1 VTTDHTAALELTVGW
16 TGTDSNFVAFPRG
29 NDLLEDRRQSHVVLL
44 TDYYMS
50 KDSVRPSSC
59 GCWEINPN
67 TSTFDSGSEG
77 RGPRGWPLGN
87 PYQTSGMCG
96 ALLGTTASRQVDFGL
111 NSPL

>member
-77 RGPRGWPLGN
+77 RGPRGWPPGN
-87 PYQTSGMCG
+87 PYQTSGICG
-96 ALLGTTASRQVDFGL
+96 ALPGTTAS
-111 NSPL
+111 